1 LTPPIERIM
10 PSSHDTV
17 LAGVPRVV
25 RVADETRWRG
35 HSAVATAIVLSVF
48 WSLTWLLGEPV
59 ESVRTLVGFAAVLA
73 PTLLVSLVASGRRV
87 RDALGRTLPTPSS
100 TVHETAAASRDRRM
114 RLATVVLFGIIALLL
129 FDRFTGGG
137 GMMAGLIAGL
147 MLGTGVAD
155 WRESGMWRDAERA
168 RDARLFAVVRPRAL
182 TPALAPADIF
192 EAPNTGA
199 GGPLEMPLDPA
210 DLV

>member
-1 LTPPIERIM
+1 M
-10 PSSHDTV
+10 PSSPDTV
-17 LAGVPRVV
+17 LAGLPRVV

-35 HSAVATAIVLSVF
+35 HSAVATAVVLVAF

-59 ESVRTLVGFAAVLA
+59 ERVRTPVGFTAVFA
-73 PTLLVSLVASGRRV
+73 PTLLVSLLASGRRV
-87 RDALGRTLPTPSS
+87 RESLGRALPTPRSA
-100 TVHETAAASRDRRM
+100 VHETAAASRERRM

-129 FDRFTGGG
+129 FDRFSGGG

-147 MLGTGVAD
+147 MLAVGIAD

-168 RDARLFAVVRPRAL
+168 RDARLFALVRPRAL

-192 EAPNTGA
+192 QASNTGI